1 MGNIKGNSGDSIE
14 WHQKKTREYFAD
26 CFKVYDHFLKMSD
39 ELIFA
44 LLKYVNDG
52 THTGPEADASKAFI
66 NEKQIPLIENSIYC
80 IQKLQSMMT
89 GKGFESNVPLLED
102 FIADMSENEE
112 AVIKLDHVG
121 KVITDFAGYN
131 TTFKAVHPKVT
142 DIHDEVEKLVKDC
155 DEIKRKSFTNPNPGA
170 TNTALDAFV
179 NTDKSAGFVPGFK
192 NKFTN
197 FHNEHSNDIEGSA
210 FKELLDVIVANM
222 KTILEGLQKGTFD
235 ITKYVG
241 RGDSLK
247 WIDPTKLNSDQLDEY
262 LKYLQSYRLYLQ
274 GYIDRCQVYKYD
286 PVNLSSGNYINDRV
300 DIEIGGLDFRRFYN
314 AKSEFRGFLGRGWS
328 CKADVRLREENGDIK
343 ITYPDGKEGL
353 YKKIEQTENS
363 YYEIHGEIGILK
375 KENSYYRIEKDYG
388 EYEEYD
394 AEGYLVAEGDHTG
407 EKTHITYD
415 NSYPVKIEESNGSYL
430 ILSYNENGLII
441 GVTDSEGRK
450 VTFGYETREGNG
462 RKDYFLTDV
471 TYPNGSIRR
480 YIYDEAGLI
489 QNVISPDGI
498 VALKNEYDEYGRV
511 IHQAFPDGGEMSYS
525 YDDEKRI
532 TIATEQN
539 GLKVEYLSDELGRHI
554 GTRYLGLNDNFTKQ
568 SDFDKKD
575 FIEEK
580 YTYNERSQKT
590 SFTDKNGHTT
600 RYSYDKKG
608 HLTKIVGPEGLNES
622 YTYDAQ
628 GRLLSKKDSEGNKYK
643 YTYDFDGNLYSIT
656 DPLGNRTKYDYK
668 GGKVVRIKDAESNE
682 ISITYDENGNIS
694 SLTDKNGVKTLYLCD
709 KQGRVN
715 KTIDAE
721 GNETGYCFD
730 ENGNIT
736 EVIDPIGN
744 RTSYK
749 YTKSDLL
756 TEVINPDGTSKV
768 WGYNE
773 IGKVAFFKDEEDRIT
788 EFSYNNMWNKEKMI
802 LPNGGEV
809 LYSYDLLGNLIKTTD
824 PEGRKTV
831 YSYDNEGN
839 ILSLGIESG
848 EKKILTKTIYTYDKR
863 GRVISEV
870 DAEGNKT
877 LYSYDKNGNLICK
890 TDALGGKTSYEYDS
904 LQRVVKQTDAI
915 GRTTLYTYNKNGKED
930 TVTDPA
936 GVVTRNYYSKDRL
949 IKVTQK
955 ESAEHA
961 KELTVKT
968 YEYDS
973 CGRIKKEK
981 LADGF
986 TASYEYDKAG
996 RISVITG
1003 SNGRVMKHYY
1013 DSMGRII
1020 EQDDCG
1026 TKTFYTYTGTGKLKS
1041 ITDALGNEI
1050 RYSYNELDLLCKI
1063 ERTGKDSESLE
1074 GRVTTFE
1081 HDLAGNLTGE
1091 TDALSQKTLY
1101 SYDDMGELCTKT
1113 DRDGNETIYTRDG
1126 NGNITG
1132 IRYMDGSEVI
1142 YKYDALN
1149 TLMEVK
1155 EKIGLTKIDS
1165 DVLGRTVKVTNP
1177 RGEVVEYEYGVRDE
1191 KTAIVYPDGKR
1202 VDYLYDAFGNLTELK
1217 EKSKDGKE
1225 QSIKYK
1231 YDEIGNLRQKL
1242 FPNNTSTEYEY
1253 YQGGFIKSLVSNDRD
1268 GVLDKY
1274 EYIYNEKGNATQV
1287 KRDRRGLAG
1296 VSGIFSYSYD
1306 ELGRLTESKKDG
1318 VLVDSYSYDAYGNR
1332 VEQNSSGI
1340 KTTYSYDILDRLVNK
1355 VEYSRDAKTN
1365 TTRYSYD
1372 KRGNLIEEYEN
1383 EILSKTYDFNMQ
1395 GFIEHA
1401 VIDPESELSR
1411 KINYEYNYAGMR
1423 VSKESDREKVRYV
1436 TDVTMDHN
1444 NLIMEI
1450 RDGEVITYTY
1460 DEDVVSIENGKNR
1473 SFYQTDELGST
1484 MYLTGTDGAAYCS
1497 YAYDVFGNRLDPQT
1511 GKRYRNNPDG
1521 HKYIKH
1527 GNIIQPFAFTGYREE
1542 EDGKYYAQARDYDP
1556 TSGRFTGEDR
1566 VRGIMTI
1573 PDSVNHYLYCI
1584 NDPITYVDNNGLLFG
1599 WLKKAA
1605 KSVVSAVKTAGN
1617 AVVNTVKTVG
1627 TAAVNTVKKVGKAIA
1642 EDPCKFLAEVGTGI
1656 VVGLATTAA
1665 AVAVVATLPVSGPA
1679 LVAAGAVAMGAA
1691 GAATGTVANIAGQLA
1706 SKEFEK
1712 TGKINW
1718 KEVGSSAIGGAI
1730 GGAVF
1735 GGAAGAAGSAMGSRA
1750 MQLTVAGLSGE
1761 AGGMAAEGTRQAMNG
1776 EKFNLGKFIE
1786 SGLMGGLTGMACAA
1800 IPVGGGSKSSPS
1812 RPNSSCTAENATL
1825 TRPEIPA
1832 NESVGNARPEIPANE
1847 PVGNVRPANSN
1858 RVLSDEIS
1866 ESPRLSEEVTPNK
1879 TTIEEGSVQVETP
1892 ESNVPKYNDIHSTEG
1907 LPVLGEE
1914 NDVVIPQSRP
1924 EVQSEASSGDTSDYI
1939 SDFELPGAQEV
1950 EPVAYYKGRVAT
1962 PKQIADNVEL
1972 INNLWEQGYNAEP
1985 NKTQSDIS
1993 MNDGLGEGP
2002 DPNTYHE
2009 IIREANRQPAFGDNR
2024 YRFIDTE
2031 SKVGENVPVN
2041 TEFWDEGYNAKP
2053 NSTPSDISNDLIDEN
2068 IHGLGVEG
2076 DNGNNAIPR
2085 FEDYNPPREYDDIHG
2100 MQNLPAYGEGNN
2112 DLIPQNR
2119 PQVVSQQEV
2128 NGSIHENATSNQE
2141 PFNNTKLSNNDPIRE
2156 GGIDVYD
2163 NQGSDKYFDENNYD
2177 IQSEAST
2184 SNYSDI
2190 TYDNSQSVS
2199 SNNAKFVEDEA
2210 QNLSDSWV
2218 VDDDQQVIN
2227 LDSDEMWQDHNL
2239 GQKSQDAINVIS
2251 EESSY
2256 EFPEGDISK
2265 VNEPVTSLDNV
2276 SENHQAAVRSYTG
2289 GRDQKY
2295 NGYKRG
2301 KVKES
2306 DLSDYEKK
2314 VIKYLD
2320 DTLDN
2325 AYLKINDPQK
2335 NSMELYRGSHLDEL
2349 GELIPYDPLK
2359 KQYTLE
2365 NFDVQQLVG
2374 KTYKQE
2380 GYTST
2385 STSKEGA
2392 LDGDLFITIE
2402 APEGSKALNISS
2414 KSKLGGESEV
2424 LFHAGQDY
2432 EIISANVENG
2442 ILHIKVK
2449 PVESP
2454 GAQSGPQVVS
2464 QQEVN
2469 GSIHENASVNHESS
2483 NNGAPSNR
2491 EVIRDEVIQ
2500 VNYFKT
2506 RFIFN
2511 PFKSRPGGNNAVP
2524 AQAPEPVQA
2533 PVHNDAPIEQ
2543 GVINHFVEGHGY
2555 RHTRREFE
2563 HESFISDDAA
2573 SDYSD
2578 PSFLENSQNGMDG
2591 DTNPLVPPQESNMI
2605 EDVNAIIDEASD
2617 DFSYS
2622 SSDSLS
2628 DISAPSLSENSQNGM
2643 DADILDEVS
2652 DAGVSIHMHE
2662 TVEEY
2667 EFGEVQEY
2675 HAMYDDGSYAA
2686 REHSLIPSIIDDTS
2700 ELSYLPPREDEP
2712 ATVARRNA
2720 IRIPNTNENA
2730 AQNNNN
2736 RILPDDILDG
2746 LSFSSDSE

>member
-179 NTDKSAGFVPGFK
+179 STDKSAGFVPGFK

-222 KTILEGLQKGTFD
+222 KAILDGLQKGTFD

-241 RGDSLK
+241 RNDSLK
-247 WIDPTKLNSDQLDEY
+247 WIDPTKLDSDQLDEY

-314 AKSEFRGFLGRGWS
+314 AKSDFRGFLGRGWS
-328 CKADVRLREENGDIK
+328 CKADARLREEGEDIR
-343 ITYPDGKEGL
+343 ITYSDGKEGL

-375 KENSYYRIEKDYG
+375 KENSYYRIEKDLG

-394 AEGYLVAEGDHTG
+394 SDGYLVAEGDHTG
-407 EKTHITYD
+407 EKTRITYD
-415 NSYPVKIEESNGSYL
+415 NSYPVKIEENNGSYL
-430 ILSYNENGLII
+430 VLTYNEDGAIV

-450 VTFGYETREGNG
+450 VTFGYETREGND

-471 TYPNGSIRR
+471 TYPNGSTRR

-489 QNVISPDGI
+489 QSVISPDGI

-511 IHQAFPDGGEMSYS
+511 IHQTFPDGGEMSYS

-532 TIATEQN
+532 TTATEQN

-554 GTRYLGLNDNFTKQ
+554 GTRYAGLNDNFTKQ
-568 SDFDKKD
+568 GDFDKKD
-575 FIEEK
+575 FIEERF
-580 YTYNERSQKT
+580 TYNERGQKT
-590 SFTDKNGHTT
+590 SITNKNGHTT

-656 DPLGNRTKYDYK
+656 DPLGNRTKYNYED
-668 GGKVVRIKDAESNE
+668 GKVVRIKDADGNE

-877 LYSYDKNGNLICK
+877 IYSYDKNGNLICK

-936 GVVTRNYYSKDRL
+936 GVVTKNYYSKDRL
-949 IKVTQK
+949 IKVTRK

-1101 SYDDMGELCTKT
+1101 SYDDMGELCTKI

-1177 RGEVVEYEYGVRDE
+1177 RGEVVEYEYGARDE

-1332 VEQNSSGI
+1332 VEQNSNGI

-1605 KSVVSAVKTAGN
+1605 KSVVSAVKTAGK

-1735 GGAAGAAGSAMGSRA
+1735 GGAAGAAGSAMSSRA
-1750 MQLTVAGLSGE
+1750 MQLTVAGISGE

-1776 EKFNLGKFIE
+1776 EKFNFGKFME

-1800 IPVGGGSKSSPS
+1800 VPVGGGPKSAPSK
-1812 RPNSSCTAENATL
+1812 PNSSCTAENGTTPVRLSSVSREDGITPEVTTYHDEVTFDDYQIYDEVKTKAAEPKSYPEDVVDDYL
-1825 TRPEIPA
+1825 T
-1832 NESVGNARPEIPANE
+1832 ESSVSTEDSLYIDGAE
-1847 PVGNVRPANSN
+1847 NSADN
-1858 RVLSDEIS
+1858 S
-1866 ESPRLSEEVTPNK
+1866 ESFYEGVGIEHVENETSTAMIGKIDYNIKQKNIFGDDDLSSIHSEQSGESRNNSGSPASYNAVSSGEYSGGEPTHVGGNTASESNEIFEFPYSDFDDSSVTSN
-1879 TTIEEGSVQVETP
+1879 TSGESGNNSGSQADNYAFVDVEDVDVVTNSGYDSIDIWDTGSYNLSQDSLQGVHNFDLA
-1892 ESNVPKYNDIHSTEG
+1892 SNVPKNSPNWDLIRLSLQRRNQGNAIRLTEQITSIDQLPEFHRAALREYTSENYKRYNKYKWG
-1907 LPVLGEE
+1907 VLRRDQMAPEE
-1914 NDVVIPQSRP
+1914 LEVIRLLD
-1924 EVQSEASSGDTSDYI
+1924 EV
-1939 SDFELPGAQEV
+1939 FEH
-1950 EPVAYYKGRVAT
+1950 AYYTR
-1962 PKQIADNVEL
+1962 
-1972 INNLWEQGYNAEP
+1972 
-1985 NKTQSDIS
+1985 
-1993 MNDGLGEGP
+1993 
-2002 DPNTYHE
+2002 
-2009 IIREANRQPAFGDNR
+2009 
-2024 YRFIDTE
+2024 
-2031 SKVGENVPVN
+2031 
-2041 TEFWDEGYNAKP
+2041 
-2053 NSTPSDISNDLIDEN
+2053 
-2068 IHGLGVEG
+2068 
-2076 DNGNNAIPR
+2076 NGA
-2085 FEDYNPPREYDDIHG
+2085 
-2100 MQNLPAYGEGNN
+2100 L
-2112 DLIPQNR
+2112 
-2119 PQVVSQQEV
+2119 
-2128 NGSIHENATSNQE
+2128 
-2141 PFNNTKLSNNDPIRE
+2141 
-2156 GGIDVYD
+2156 
-2163 NQGSDKYFDENNYD
+2163 
-2177 IQSEAST
+2177 
-2184 SNYSDI
+2184 
-2190 TYDNSQSVS
+2190 
-2199 SNNAKFVEDEA
+2199 
-2210 QNLSDSWV
+2210 
-2218 VDDDQQVIN
+2218 
-2227 LDSDEMWQDHNL
+2227 
-2239 GQKSQDAINVIS
+2239 
-2251 EESSY
+2251 
-2256 EFPEGDISK
+2256 
-2265 VNEPVTSLDNV
+2265 
-2276 SENHQAAVRSYTG
+2276 VRGT
-2289 GRDQKY
+2289 
-2295 NGYKRG
+2295 N
-2301 KVKES
+2301 
-2306 DLSDYEKK
+2306 
-2314 VIKYLD
+2314 
-2320 DTLDN
+2320 
-2325 AYLKINDPQK
+2325 
-2335 NSMELYRGSHLDEL
+2335 LDEL
-2349 GELIPYDPLK
+2349 AAGGLHEFIPSCGIDRKGNLLYDVR
-2359 KQYTLE
+2359 
-2365 NFDVQQLVG
+2365 DVKTKDLVD
-2374 KTYKQE
+2374 KTYTQD
-2380 GYTST
+2380 GYFST
-2385 STSKEGA
+2385 SSVRAFDGQVVVKVVNPKGAKA
-2392 LDGDLFITIE
+2392 LDIADVSYLR
-2402 APEGSKALNISS
+2402 N
-2414 KSKLGGESEV
+2414 ESEV
-2424 LFHAGQDY
+2424 LFRSGQKFKILEAKVVVDK
-2432 EIISANVENG
+2432 SKPK
-2442 ILHIKVK
+2442 LHI
-2449 PVESP
+2449 
-2454 GAQSGPQVVS
+2454 
-2464 QQEVN
+2464 
-2469 GSIHENASVNHESS
+2469 
-2483 NNGAPSNR
+2483 
-2491 EVIRDEVIQ
+2491 
-2500 VNYFKT
+2500 
-2506 RFIFN
+2506 
-2511 PFKSRPGGNNAVP
+2511 
-2524 AQAPEPVQA
+2524 
-2533 PVHNDAPIEQ
+2533 
-2543 GVINHFVEGHGY
+2543 
-2555 RHTRREFE
+2555 
-2563 HESFISDDAA
+2563 
-2573 SDYSD
+2573 
-2578 PSFLENSQNGMDG
+2578 
-2591 DTNPLVPPQESNMI
+2591 
-2605 EDVNAIIDEASD
+2605 
-2617 DFSYS
+2617 
-2622 SSDSLS
+2622 
-2628 DISAPSLSENSQNGM
+2628 
-2643 DADILDEVS
+2643 
-2652 DAGVSIHMHE
+2652 
-2662 TVEEY
+2662 TVELE
-2667 EFGEVQEY
+2667 
-2675 HAMYDDGSYAA
+2675 
-2686 REHSLIPSIIDDTS
+2686 
-2700 ELSYLPPREDEP
+2700 
-2712 ATVARRNA
+2712 
-2720 IRIPNTNENA
+2720 
-2730 AQNNNN
+2730 
-2736 RILPDDILDG
+2736 
-2746 LSFSSDSE
+2746 